1 MKTRIEQIWDRIE
14 QVLLAIGVLVIA
26 STLLFLG
33 GCFE

>member
-1 MKTRIEQIWDRIE
+1 MKTRIEKIWDRIE
-14 QVLLAIGVLVIA
+14 QVLLVIGVLVIL